1 MYKKFKANIVE
12 NQLLKDVETVIIG
25 LSGGYDSMALALCF
39 LDLARQEEIRLVFA
53 HVNHMVREEA
63 KEDES
68 FVKDFA
74 EKTKTEFC
82 STKVDM
88 RGLAIKE
95 GLSEEEAG
103 RKLRYEFFYDLA
115 SKYPKSIIATGH
127 NLSDQAETVL
137 LNLIRGSGLRGLGA
151 MGFKSGKIVRPI
163 LNIDR
168 RDIEAYV
175 DEAGFGHVDDYT
187 NFENDYRRNSLR
199 NQLIPLIKEN
209 YNPAFDKVVFSTSQ
223 ILREDYEI
231 VASYIGEIQEKIVK
245 IEGTDFYMDK
255 DDFENLSQ
263 PVKKRLLRKLI
274 QDLKA
279 NLRGFESSH
288 IEEFIKT
295 SQGPT
300 GSIKIINSIEMHVE
314 YDKIKLRV
322 SKQKP
327 ILKPRIL
334 GISNSE
340 FYYGAYKIN
349 FEILGPG
356 SLIKSTKT
364 SQYFSL
370 DKLDKIE
377 VRPRENG
384 DKLRVFGLG
393 GSKKVKDLL
402 IDAKIARD
410 KRDLIP
416 IFTDGNDIIWLGGL
430 RRSSLHLVDDK
441 TEKILKITIEEKNE
455 ADR

>member
-1 MYKKFKANIVE
+1 MYKKFKANIKE
-12 NQLLKDVETVIIG
+12 NQLLENIETVIIG

-39 LDLARQEEIRLVFA
+39 LDLAKEEDIKLMFA

-63 KEDES
+63 KEDQS

-74 EKTKTEFC
+74 EKTKTDFS
-82 STKVDM
+82 STNVDM

-103 RKLRYEFFYDLA
+103 RRLRYEFFYDLA

-151 MGFKSGKIVRPI
+151 MDFKSGKIIRPI

-175 DEAGFGHVDDYT
+175 DEAGFGHVDDSS

-199 NQLIPLIKEN
+199 NQLIPFIKEN

-231 VASYIGEIQEKIVK
+231 VASYIGDIEKKIVSK
-245 IEGTDFYMDK
+245 KSSDFYISK
-255 DDFENLSQ
+255 DDFIPLSQ

-274 QDLKA
+274 EDLKG
-279 NLRGFESSH
+279 NLKGFESSH

-295 SQGPT
+295 SQAPT

-322 SKQKP
+322 SRQKP
-327 ILKPRIL
+327 ILKPRIV
-334 GISNSE
+334 GINDSE
-340 FYYGAYKIN
+340 FYYGAYKVY

-356 SLIKSTKT
+356 DTIKPTKT
-364 SQYFSL
+364 TQYFSL

-377 VRPRENG
+377 LRPRQNG
-384 DKLRVFGLG
+384 DRLKVFGLG
-393 GSKKVKDLL
+393 GSKKIKDLL
-402 IDAKIARD
+402 IDAKIARN
-410 KRDLIP
+410 KRDEIP

-430 RRSSLHLVDDK
+430 RRSSLHLIDDK